1 MKFPRNAKI
10 IRSHFDA
17 APFAAVFFLLVIFL
31 MLGALI
37 PFLLLLVYGLDRTLN
52 KSGSTVKFSALG
64 AMMLFMLIAEITID
78 WPIFPNPY
86 NWFHM

>member
-1 MKFPRNAKI
+1 MNFFADENA
-10 IRSHFDA
+10 
-17 APFAAVFFLLVIFL
+17 
-31 MLGALI
+31 
-37 PFLLLLVYGLDRTLN
+37 
-52 KSGSTVKFSALG
+52 KFSALG